1 MPAAH
6 AAAERAPLP
15 KRRDQAVAAI
25 VETVRDDI
33 TNLDADFGVRLNR
46 ALFM

>member
-15 KRRDQAVAAI
+15 KRRDQVVAAI
-25 VETVRDDI
+25 VERVRDGT
-33 TNLDADFGVRLNR
+33 TNLDADYGVRLNC